1 MAFSVLDYVPA
12 SVKSAVAR
20 ALDRSDDKTRAYQDM
35 AVNAALFATAV
46 WAIQRYGHKLA
57 V

>member
-1 MAFSVLDYVPA
+1 MKTITSFIT
-12 SVKSAVAR
+12 SARETVSR
-20 ALDRSDDKTRAYQDM
+20 LLDRSDDKTKAYQDM
-35 AVNAALFATAV
+35 AVNAALFVTAV